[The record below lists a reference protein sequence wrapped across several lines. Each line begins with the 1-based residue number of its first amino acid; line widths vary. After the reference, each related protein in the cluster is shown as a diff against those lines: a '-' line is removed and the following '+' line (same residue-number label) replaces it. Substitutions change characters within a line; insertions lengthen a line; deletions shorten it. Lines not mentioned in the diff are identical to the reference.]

1 MPDSRKVIRIRRDLF
16 LTQQQREVVQLAFDY
31 WRASFGLLEGSP
43 EDHFYRARRE
53 VMTTR
58 SGARSS
64 MARPFLVPSL
74 VHHGGD

>member
-1 MPDSRKVIRIRRDLF
+1 MPDSRKVIYIRRDLF

-53 VMTTR
+53 VIAKR
-58 SGARSS
+58 SKPRAS
-64 MARPFLVPSL
+64 MPRPFLVPIL
-74 VHHGGD
+74 VHHSGD